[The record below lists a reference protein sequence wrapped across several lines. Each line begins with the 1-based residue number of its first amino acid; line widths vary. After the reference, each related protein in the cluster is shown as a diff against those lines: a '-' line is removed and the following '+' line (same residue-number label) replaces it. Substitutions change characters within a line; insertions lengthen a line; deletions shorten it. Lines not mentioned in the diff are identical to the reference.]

1 MNEFVKD
8 YVDLCKDSGRFY
20 KKHWKGV
27 VLLNA
32 VIIGAE
38 YAWYKYNDKRFRTIL
53 RRVLRRRKLSNGL
66 LLFFSVISR
75 HLHVLL

>member
-1 MNEFVKD
+1 MREFVKD

-27 VLLNA
+27 ILLNA

-38 YAWYKYNDKRFRTIL
+38 YAWYKHFMK
-53 RRVLRRRKLSNGL
+53 KLDVYLKDTDSEKEEAQ
-66 LLFFSVISR
+66 
-75 HLHVLL
+75 

>member
-38 YAWYKYNDKRFRTIL
+38 YAWYKYNDKRFKNYI
-53 RRVLRRRKLSNGL
+53 KEGL
-66 LLFFSVISR
+66 EKKEAQ
-75 HLHVLL
+75 

>member
-1 MNEFVKD
+1 MKEFVKD

-38 YAWYKYNDKRFRTIL
+38 LAWYKYKYNQFYSYMKEDLEKEEAQQ
-53 RRVLRRRKLSNGL
+53 
-66 LLFFSVISR
+66 
-75 HLHVLL
+75 

>member
-1 MNEFVKD
+1 MKEFVKD

-32 VIIGAE
+32 VVIVAE
-38 YAWYKYNDKRFRTIL
+38 LAWYKYKDNLFKSRMKEIL
-53 RRVLRRRKLSNGL
+53 EKEEAQK
-66 LLFFSVISR
+66 
-75 HLHVLL
+75 

>member
-1 MNEFVKD
+1 MREFVKD

-27 VLLNA
+27 ILLNA

-38 YAWYKYNDKRFRTIL
+38 YAWYKYSTKKFDRYFEGEPNAEEAQ
-53 RRVLRRRKLSNGL
+53 
-66 LLFFSVISR
+66 
-75 HLHVLL
+75 

>member
-32 VIIGAE
+32 VVIGAE
-38 YAWYKYNDKRFRTIL
+38 LAWYKYKDNLVKSNMKEIL
-53 RRVLRRRKLSNGL
+53 EKEEAQK
-66 LLFFSVISR
+66 
-75 HLHVLL
+75 

>member
-1 MNEFVKD
+1 MKEFVKD

-32 VIIGAE
+32 VVIVAE
-38 YAWYKYNDKRFRTIL
+38 SAWYKYKDNLFKSHMKEILDKEEAQ
-53 RRVLRRRKLSNGL
+53 K
-66 LLFFSVISR
+66 
-75 HLHVLL
+75 